1 MTRTNVRFLFPKAV
15 REQVLGQHQEL
26 RQLLSEAVERT
37 TRVLKDPESDG
48 LFPMALEI
56 RRRLCAH
63 MAYEERAL
71 FPVLLEADLWG
82 PERVGALLAEHA
94 RQRAELDTL
103 VEGLHSG
110 WDEEKVALVL
120 RSLVADILVDM
131 AEEEAGPL
139 SRPLLDD
146 EILEVTTREVRILD

>member
-1 MTRTNVRFLFPKAV
+1 MTGTNVRFLFPKAV

-26 RQLLSEAVERT
+26 RELLSEAMERT
-37 TRVLKDPESDG
+37 TRVLKEPGSDS
-48 LFPMALEI
+48 LITTAMEI

-63 MAYEERAL
+63 LAYEERAL

-82 PERVGALLAEHA
+82 PERVGALMAEHA
-94 RQRAELDTL
+94 RQRAELDTM
-103 VEGLHSG
+103 VEGVHSG
-110 WDEEKVALVL
+110 WDEDRMALVL

-139 SRPLLDD
+139 SRPLLND
-146 EILEVTTREVRILD
+146 EIVEVTTREVRILD

>member
-1 MTRTNVRFLFPKAV
+1 MTGTNVRFLFPKAV

-26 RQLLSEAVERT
+26 RELLNEAMKRT
-37 TRVLKDPESDG
+37 TRVLKESGSDG
-48 LFPMALEI
+48 LIPIALEI
-56 RRRLCAH
+56 RRRMHAH

-82 PERVGALLAEHA
+82 PERVGALLVEHA
-94 RQRAELDTL
+94 RQSAELDTM

-110 WDEEKVALVL
+110 WDEDRVALVL

-131 AEEEAGPL
+131 AAEEAGPL
-139 SRPLLDD
+139 SRPLLND
-146 EILEVTTREVRILD
+146 EILEVTTREVRLVG